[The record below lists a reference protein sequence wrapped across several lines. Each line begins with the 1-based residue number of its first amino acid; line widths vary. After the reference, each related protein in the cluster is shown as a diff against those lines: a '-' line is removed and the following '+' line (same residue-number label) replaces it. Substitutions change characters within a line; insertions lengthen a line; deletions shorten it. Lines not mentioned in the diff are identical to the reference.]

1 MTGRRY
7 SLTIETK
14 NRDTDVKNEPVIGFL
29 VERSSTPEKSPT
41 PHSSPSLSGSEE
53 YCLCDLDNIG
63 QQNRQFHYS
72 SSLNAKKK
80 HFRRHTV
87 AVRFQEP
94 HSAHSTNVAGR
105 S

>member
-1 MTGRRY
+1 MAGRPY

-29 VERSSTPEKSPT
+29 VEQSSTPEKSPT
-41 PHSSPSLSGSEE
+41 PHSSSSLSDSGE
-53 YCLCDLDNIG
+53 YCLCDLDSIG
-63 QQNRQFHYS
+63 HRNRQFHYS

-80 HFRRHTV
+80 HSRRHTV

-94 HSAHSTNVAGR
+94 HLVHSTNVAGR